1 MCKYCDLDKDG
12 IAEPLVSGLGV
23 CCELVIEK
31 NNYYLV
37 IYGDSEVYSEP
48 VHYCPFCGKSLKV
61 EVKPTTPE
69 ECATVFDYLR
79 LLDTFTE
86 RKGPA
91 YEKWRYA
98 DLPIL
103 PKEWNYQIADAT
115 RKQFGILKKLMER
128 DDVSGLVEATDV
140 G

>member
-1 MCKYCDLDKDG
+1 
-12 IAEPLVSGLGV
+12 
-23 CCELVIEK
+23 LVIEK

-48 VHYCPFCGKSLKV
+48 VYFCPFCGKSLKV

-79 LLDTFTE
+79 WLDTFTD

-98 DLPIL
+98 SDYVMNNHG
-103 PKEWNYQIADAT
+103 KMTDQEMIAH
-115 RKQFGILKKLMER
+115 IEKKFNNKKK
-128 DDVSGLVEATDV
+128 
-140 G
+140 

>member
-31 NNYYLV
+31 NHYYLV

-61 EVKPTTPE
+61 EVTAKTPE
-69 ECATVFDYLR
+69 ECTNIVEYLR
-79 LLDTFTE
+79 LLDTFTD
-86 RKGPA
+86 RSGPE
-91 YEKWRYA
+91 YEKWRYGV
-98 DLPIL
+98 DYVS
-103 PKEWNYQIADAT
+103 KHVDNMNYQEMIAH
-115 RKQFGILKKLMER
+115 IEKKF
-128 DDVSGLVEATDV
+128 SKKKN
-140 G
+140 

>member
-12 IAEPLVSGLGV
+12 IAEPLVNGLGV

-31 NNYYLV
+31 NHYYLV

-61 EVKPTTPE
+61 EVTPKTPE
-69 ECATVFDYLR
+69 ECTNIVEYLR
-79 LLDTFTE
+79 LLDTFTD
-86 RKGPA
+86 RSGPE

-98 DLPIL
+98 VDYVS
-103 PKEWNYQIADAT
+103 KHVDNMNYQEMIAH
-115 RKQFGILKKLMER
+115 IEKKF
-128 DDVSGLVEATDV
+128 SKKK
-140 G
+140 

>member
-1 MCKYCDLDKDG
+1 MCKYCELDKDG

-48 VHYCPFCGKSLKV
+48 VYFCPFCGKSLKV

-69 ECATVFDYLR
+69 ECATVFDYLS
-79 LLDTFTE
+79 LLDTFTD

-98 DLPIL
+98 SDYVMNNHG
-103 PKEWNYQIADAT
+103 KMTDQEMIA
-115 RKQFGILKKLMER
+115 RIEKKFSKKNNVQNSEQ
-128 DDVSGLVEATDV
+128 
-140 G
+140 

>member
-48 VHYCPFCGKSLKV
+48 VYFCPFCGKSLKV

-79 LLDTFTE
+79 LLDTFTD

-98 DLPIL
+98 SDYVMNNHG
-103 PKEWNYQIADAT
+103 KMTDQEMIA
-115 RKQFGILKKLMER
+115 RIEKKFNNKKN
-128 DDVSGLVEATDV
+128 DKSI
-140 G
+140 